1 MPTDVPNTLGS
12 LPRDASTSSAEA
24 PVAALSS
31 QPDDVG
37 GDIDLAALERDAARD
52 ATADRTAA
60 TRPRKQ
66 QKSDTSRE
74 EEWMARMMEYMDTNN
89 KLLERIAEDKQP
101 ETPKSAFIEYLSKW
115 LRAAPDHQFQE
126 LRTIILER
134 IHFYS
139 RTSSAPP
146 APSLPP
152 TTPQPQQ
159 QYFPFPGV
167 QWPPT
172 TYQLPVPHQPKIS
185 TPVRQSSAELFTSS
199 FLHDLSFGAP
209 SAPTAT
215 KVAPELATPGSSS
228 APTATQQ
235 VAPELSTP
243 GSSGQERP
251 PPEPG
256 ARPDV

>member
-37 GDIDLAALERDAARD
+37 GDIDLAAFERDAARD
-52 ATADRTAA
+52 ATADHTAA
-60 TRPRKQ
+60 TRPRKK
-66 QKSDTSRE
+66 KSDTSRE

-89 KLLERIAEDKQP
+89 KLLERFAEDKQP

-146 APSLPP
+146 APPPPAPPLPP

-172 TYQLPVPHQPKIS
+172 TYQLPVPPQPKIS
-185 TPVRQSSAELFTSS
+185 TPVRQSSADLFSTS
-199 FLHDLSFGAP
+199 FLHDVSFGAP
-209 SAPTAT
+209 
-215 KVAPELATPGSSS
+215 PE
-228 APTATQQ
+228 PTATQVAQ
-235 VAPELSTP
+235 EPAPELSTP
-243 GSSGQERP
+243 GSSGQQRP
-251 PPEPG
+251 APEPG
-256 ARPDV
+256 TRPDV